1 MNSTHD
7 PRAVVLVEGESDREA
22 VLAVAARRGR
32 DLAAEG
38 VAVLAM
44 GGITNIGH
52 FLDRLGVPGSGIVV
66 AGLYD
71 AGEET
76 HVRRHLARTGLGAPT
91 TRDEVEALGF
101 FVCDADLEDELIR
114 AIGPDGVETIFAAE
128 GELAGFRTF
137 QRQPA
142 QRGRPLDRQL
152 RRFIGTRS
160 GRKIRYGTLLVNAL
174 PDERVPVPLDAVLA
188 AVDPLA
194 G

>member
-1 MNSTHD
+1 
-7 PRAVVLVEGESDREA
+7 

-52 FLDRLGVPGSGIVV
+52 FLDRLGVPGSGIAV

-114 AIGPDGVETIFAAE
+114 ALGVAAVE
-128 GELAGFRTF
+128 RVVAAQGELGTLRTMR
-137 QRQPA
+137 RQPA
-142 QRGRPLDRQL
+142 QRDRPAAAQL
-152 RRFIGTRS
+152 HRFLGTRG
-160 GRKIRYGTLLVNAL
+160 GRKIQYAGRLGAAL
-174 PDERVPVPLDAVLA
+174 QPDRVPRPLDAVLER
-188 AVDPLA
+188 VRT
-194 G
+194 